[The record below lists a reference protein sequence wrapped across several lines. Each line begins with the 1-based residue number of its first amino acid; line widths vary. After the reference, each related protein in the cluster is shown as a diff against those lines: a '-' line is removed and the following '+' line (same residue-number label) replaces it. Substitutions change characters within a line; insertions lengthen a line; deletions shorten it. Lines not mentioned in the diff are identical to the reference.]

1 MPFSPR
7 QKKFLLSVLASAI
20 AAGTLCAAPAPKKKK
35 ITEPTST
42 LEGYFVR
49 VKSGVSGEKELYYDK
64 DGTLR
69 KTLGDG
75 LLGGEFSLDESLLS
89 GSDGL
94 DLDFAPGT
102 PPPPPSA
109 APPPPAKA
117 EGEIPSPA
125 VPAAPA
131 AEAPA
136 ETPRAAAFAR
146 EEKSAAAS
154 EDDGVVDD
162 EALLKKFS
170 SRKAPD
176 AFGVSSENFRKVLN
190 AEADDRFFE
199 PFSLREWQGSTAF
212 GMRRFSSDADA
223 FEMRSAERADDGNF
237 EAGLFE
243 TRSALA
249 GERMFVRD
257 GDGLFEVRLNERF
270 SAAERTFANGLAR
283 PLRET
288 SGFSMQ
294 DINRYQFR
302 RNRSSDPGLPVVSPD
317 SGGNARR
324 ENFGGRG
331 NAGFEQE

>member
-102 PPPPPSA
+102 PPPPP
-109 APPPPAKA
+109 PAKA
-117 EGEIPSPA
+117 EEESLSPA

-212 GMRRFSSDADA
+212 GMRRFSSETDA

-270 SAAERTFANGLAR
+270 SAAERTIANGLAR

-331 NAGFEQE
+331 NAVFEQE

>member
-1 MPFSPR
+1 M
-7 QKKFLLSVLASAI
+7 LASAI

-35 ITEPTST
+35 ITAPTST

-102 PPPPPSA
+102 PPPQPSA
-109 APPPPAKA
+109 AAQTPAKA
-117 EGEIPSPA
+117 AGEIPSPA

-136 ETPRAAAFAR
+136 ETPHAAAFAR

-154 EDDGVVDD
+154 EEDGVVDD

-212 GMRRFSSDADA
+212 GMRRFSSETDA

-270 SAAERTFANGLAR
+270 SAAERTIANGLAR

-294 DINRYQFR
+294 DINR
-302 RNRSSDPGLPVVSPD
+302 
-317 SGGNARR
+317 
-324 ENFGGRG
+324 
-331 NAGFEQE
+331 

>member
-1 MPFSPR
+1 M
-7 QKKFLLSVLASAI
+7 LASAI

-35 ITEPTST
+35 ITAPTST

-94 DLDFAPGT
+94 DLDFAAGT
-102 PPPPPSA
+102 PPPQPSA
-109 APPPPAKA
+109 AAQTPAKA
-117 EGEIPSPA
+117 AGEIPSPA

-136 ETPRAAAFAR
+136 ETPRAAAS
-146 EEKSAAAS
+146 EE
-154 EDDGVVDD
+154 DGVVDD

-212 GMRRFSSDADA
+212 GMRRFSSETDA

-270 SAAERTFANGLAR
+270 SAAERTIANGLAR

-331 NAGFEQE
+331 NAVFEQE

>member
-102 PPPPPSA
+102 PPPQSA
-109 APPPPAKA
+109 
-117 EGEIPSPA
+117 
-125 VPAAPA
+125 AAPA

-154 EDDGVVDD
+154 EEDGVVDD

-212 GMRRFSSDADA
+212 GMRRFSSETDA

-270 SAAERTFANGLAR
+270 SAAERTIANGLAR

-331 NAGFEQE
+331 NAVFEQE

>member
-1 MPFSPR
+1 MPFSLR
-7 QKKFLLSVLASAI
+7 QRKILLSMLASAI

-35 ITEPTST
+35 ITAPTST

-102 PPPPPSA
+102 PPPQPSA
-109 APPPPAKA
+109 AAQTPAKA
-117 EGEIPSPA
+117 AGEIPSPA

-136 ETPRAAAFAR
+136 ETPHAAAFAR

-154 EDDGVVDD
+154 EEDGVVDD

-212 GMRRFSSDADA
+212 GMRRFSSETDA

-270 SAAERTFANGLAR
+270 SAAERTIANGLAR

-331 NAGFEQE
+331 NAVFEQE

>member
-1 MPFSPR
+1 M
-7 QKKFLLSVLASAI
+7 
-20 AAGTLCAAPAPKKKK
+20 
-35 ITEPTST
+35 
-42 LEGYFVR
+42 
-49 VKSGVSGEKELYYDK
+49 
-64 DGTLR
+64 
-69 KTLGDG
+69 
-75 LLGGEFSLDESLLS
+75 
-89 GSDGL
+89 
-94 DLDFAPGT
+94 
-102 PPPPPSA
+102 
-109 APPPPAKA
+109 
-117 EGEIPSPA
+117 
-125 VPAAPA
+125 
-131 AEAPA
+131 
-136 ETPRAAAFAR
+136 
-146 EEKSAAAS
+146 
-154 EDDGVVDD
+154 
-162 EALLKKFS
+162 
-170 SRKAPD
+170 
-176 AFGVSSENFRKVLN
+176 LN

-212 GMRRFSSDADA
+212 GMRRFSSETDA

-270 SAAERTFANGLAR
+270 SAAERTIANGLAR

-331 NAGFEQE
+331 NAVFEQE

>member
-1 MPFSPR
+1 M
-7 QKKFLLSVLASAI
+7 LASAI

-35 ITEPTST
+35 ITAPTST

-102 PPPPPSA
+102 PPPQPSA
-109 APPPPAKA
+109 AAQTPAMA
-117 EGEIPSPA
+117 AGEIPSPA

-136 ETPRAAAFAR
+136 ETPHAAFAR

-154 EDDGVVDD
+154 EEDGVVDD

-212 GMRRFSSDADA
+212 GMRRFSSETDA

-270 SAAERTFANGLAR
+270 SAAERTIANGLAR

-331 NAGFEQE
+331 NAVFEQE

>member
-1 MPFSPR
+1 M
-7 QKKFLLSVLASAI
+7 LASAI
-20 AAGTLCAAPAPKKKK
+20 AAGTLCAAPVPKKKK
-35 ITEPTST
+35 ITAPTST

-102 PPPPPSA
+102 PPPQPSA
-109 APPPPAKA
+109 AAQTPAKA
-117 EGEIPSPA
+117 AGEIPSPA

-136 ETPRAAAFAR
+136 ETPPAAFAR

-154 EDDGVVDD
+154 EEDGVVDD

-212 GMRRFSSDADA
+212 GMRRFSSETDA

-270 SAAERTFANGLAR
+270 SAAERTIANGLAR

-331 NAGFEQE
+331 NAVFEQE

>member
-1 MPFSPR
+1 MPFPPR
-7 QKKFLLSVLASAI
+7 QRKILLSMLASAI

-35 ITEPTST
+35 ITAPTST

-102 PPPPPSA
+102 PPPQPSA
-109 APPPPAKA
+109 AAQTPAKA
-117 EGEIPSPA
+117 AGEIPSPA

-136 ETPRAAAFAR
+136 ETPHAAAFAR
-146 EEKSAAAS
+146 EKKGAAAS
-154 EDDGVVDD
+154 EEDGVVDD

-212 GMRRFSSDADA
+212 GMRRFSSETDA

-270 SAAERTFANGLAR
+270 SAAERTIANGLAR

-331 NAGFEQE
+331 NAVFEQE

>member
-1 MPFSPR
+1 M
-7 QKKFLLSVLASAI
+7 LASAI

-35 ITEPTST
+35 ITAPTST

-102 PPPPPSA
+102 PPPQPSA
-109 APPPPAKA
+109 AAQTPAKA
-117 EGEIPSPA
+117 AGEIPSHA

-136 ETPRAAAFAR
+136 ETPHAAAFAR

-154 EDDGVVDD
+154 EEDGVVDD

-212 GMRRFSSDADA
+212 GMRRFSSETDA

-270 SAAERTFANGLAR
+270 SAAERTIANGLAR

-331 NAGFEQE
+331 NAEQE

>member
-1 MPFSPR
+1 M
-7 QKKFLLSVLASAI
+7 LASAI

-35 ITEPTST
+35 ITAPTST

-102 PPPPPSA
+102 PPPQPSA
-109 APPPPAKA
+109 AAQTPAKA
-117 EGEIPSPA
+117 AGEIPSPA

-136 ETPRAAAFAR
+136 ETPRAAAS
-146 EEKSAAAS
+146 EE
-154 EDDGVVDD
+154 DGVVDD

-212 GMRRFSSDADA
+212 GMRRFSSETDA

-270 SAAERTFANGLAR
+270 SAAERTIANGLAR

-331 NAGFEQE
+331 NAVFEQE